1 MSTISSTSRN
11 NAALATAAA
20 SSTPSLPTGTL
31 SKGAKGPAVQQLQS
45 ALVKLGHMTQAQMNT
60 GPGIFGPQTEASLK
74 KYQTANKLTADG
86 VFGPK
91 TRAEM
96 LKDLTPAKPAPT
108 PSKPSGVTAPPAGL
122 ERGSTG
128 AAVKQLQSALVKLGH
143 MTQAQMNTGPGI
155 YGPATEAAVKKF
167 QSQWKVGVDGE
178 YGPKTKAAMDKALA
192 GQKPPTSTPTT
203 PTTPTT
209 PSTPTGGVKKPD
221 MKWVPS
227 ANFSSR
233 GGADIDAIVLHHTAS
248 NNEAG
253 DLATLT
259 KKGTD
264 VSAHYLIGQDGT
276 IYHLVD
282 DKMAAWHAGVSSLHG
297 DKSPSVNA
305 RSIGIEITNDG
316 SGKTPFT
323 EAQYKALEKLVPYL
337 AKTYDVP
344 MKNILGHKDVAPG
357 RKVDPA
363 SNFNWDRIRRATD
376 AVI

>member
-1 MSTISSTSRN
+1 VSTISSSRPSV
-11 NAALATAAA
+11 ARTAAA
-20 SSTPSLPTGTL
+20 ASAPTLPTGTL
-31 SKGAKGPAVQQLQS
+31 SKGASGPAVKQLQS

-60 GPGIFGPQTEASLK
+60 GPGTFGPQTEASLK
-74 KYQTANKLTADG
+74 KYQAANKLTADG

-96 LKDLTPAKPAPT
+96 LKDLTPAAPAPSKPAPG
-108 PSKPSGVTAPPAGL
+108 GVTAPPAGL

-155 YGPATEAAVKKF
+155 YGPATEGAVKKF
-167 QSQWKVGVDGE
+167 QAQWKLGVDGE

-203 PTTPTT
+203 PTTPTNP
-209 PSTPTGGVKKPD
+209 PSTGGVKKPD

-305 RSIGIEITNDG
+305 RSLGIEITNDG

-337 AKTYDVP
+337 AKTYNVP
-344 MKNILGHKDVAPG
+344 MKNIVGHKDVAPG

-363 SNFNWDRIRRATD
+363 SNFDWNRIRRATD

>member
-1 MSTISSTSRN
+1 MSTISSSSRPSV
-11 NAALATAAA
+11 ARTTAAA
-20 SSTPSLPTGTL
+20 SSAPTLPTGTL
-31 SKGAKGPAVQQLQS
+31 SKGASGPAVKQLQS

-60 GPGIFGPQTEASLK
+60 GPGVFGPQTEASLK
-74 KYQTANKLTADG
+74 KYQAANKLTADG

-96 LKDLTPAKPAPT
+96 LKDLTPAKPAPAPKP
-108 PSKPSGVTAPPAGL
+108 PSVTAPAAGL

-128 AAVKQLQSALVKLGH
+128 AGVKQLQSALVKLGH

-155 YGPATEAAVKKF
+155 YGPGTEAAVKKF
-167 QSQWKVGVDGE
+167 QAQWKLGVDGE
-178 YGPKTKAAMDKALA
+178 YGPKTKAALEKALS
-192 GQKPPTSTPTT
+192 GQKPPSSTPTN
-203 PTTPTT
+203 PTNPP
-209 PSTPTGGVKKPD
+209 PSTGGVKKPD

-227 ANFSSR
+227 ANTSSR

-248 NNEAG
+248 NNTAG
-253 DLATLT
+253 DLSTLT
-259 KKGTD
+259 KDGSG
-264 VSAHYLIGQDGT
+264 VSAHYLIGKDGT

-305 RSIGIEITNDG
+305 RSLGIEITNDG

-337 AKTYDVP
+337 AKTYDIP

-363 SNFNWDRIRRATD
+363 SNFDWGRIRRATD

>member
-1 MSTISSTSRN
+1 MSTVSSSSPPQVARAP
-11 NAALATAAA
+11 AAL
-20 SSTPSLPTGTL
+20 SSEPTLPTGTL
-31 SKGAKGPAVQQLQS
+31 KKGASGPAVKQLQ
-45 ALVKLGHMTQAQMNT
+45 ADLVKLGHMSQAQMNT
-60 GPGIFGPQTEASLK
+60 GPGTFGPQTEASLK
-74 KYQTANKLTADG
+74 KFQAAHKLTADG

-91 TRAEM
+91 TRAAM
-96 LKDLTPAKPAPT
+96 LSALAPRPAPAPA
-108 PSKPSGVTAPPAGL
+108 PSVSAPPAGL
-122 ERGSTG
+122 ERGSNG

-143 MTQAQMNTGPGI
+143 LTQAQMNTGPGI
-155 YGPATEAAVKKF
+155 YGPATEAAVKSF
-167 QSQWKVGVDGE
+167 QSKWKLGVDGE

-203 PTTPTT
+203 PTNP
-209 PSTPTGGVKKPD
+209 PSTGGVKKPE

-264 VSAHYLIGQDGT
+264 VSAHYLIGQDGQ

-282 DKMAAWHAGVSSLHG
+282 DKMAAWHAGVSTLHG
-297 DKSPSVNA
+297 DTSPSVNA

-337 AKTYDVP
+337 AKTYDIP
-344 MKNILGHKDVAPG
+344 MKNIVGHKDVAPG

-363 SNFNWDRIRRATD
+363 SNFDWGRVRRATD

>member
-1 MSTISSTSRN
+1 MSTISSSSRTP
-11 NAALATAAA
+11 AALTTAAA
-20 SSTPSLPTGTL
+20 SSTPTLPTGTL
-31 SKGAKGPAVQQLQS
+31 SKGASGPAVKQLQG
-45 ALVKLGHMTQAQMNT
+45 ALVKLGFMTQAQMNT
-60 GPGIFGPQTEASLK
+60 GPGTFGPQTEASLK

-108 PSKPSGVTAPPAGL
+108 PAKPSVTAPPAGL

-143 MTQAQMNTGPGI
+143 MTQAQMDTGPGV
-155 YGPATEAAVKKF
+155 YGPATETAVKKF
-167 QSQWKVGVDGE
+167 QAQWKVGVDGE

-192 GQKPPTSTPTT
+192 GQKPPASTPTT
-203 PTTPTT
+203 PN
-209 PSTPTGGVKKPD
+209 TPTGSVKKPD

-248 NNEAG
+248 NDEAG

>member
-1 MSTISSTSRN
+1 MSTISSSR
-11 NAALATAAA
+11 ASVARPTAAA
-20 SSTPSLPTGTL
+20 SSAPTLPTGTL
-31 SKGAKGPAVQQLQS
+31 SKGASGPAVKQLQS
-45 ALVKLGHMTQAQMNT
+45 ALVKLGFLTQAQMNT
-60 GPGIFGPQTEASLK
+60 GPGTFGPQTEASLK
-74 KYQTANKLTADG
+74 KYQAANKLTADG

-96 LKDLTPAKPAPT
+96 LKDLTPAKPAPN
-108 PSKPSGVTAPPAGL
+108 KPAPAVTAPPAGL
-122 ERGSTG
+122 ERGSNG
-128 AAVKQLQSALVKLGH
+128 PAVKQLQSALVKLGH
-143 MTQAQMNTGPGI
+143 LTQAQMNTGPGV
-155 YGPATEAAVKKF
+155 YGPATEAAVKSF
-167 QSQWKVGVDGE
+167 QSQWKLGVDGE

-203 PTTPTT
+203 PTNP
-209 PSTPTGGVKKPD
+209 PSTGGVKKPD

-282 DKMAAWHAGVSSLHG
+282 DKMAAWHAGVSKLHG
-297 DKSPSVNA
+297 DTSPSVNA
-305 RSIGIEITNDG
+305 RSLGIEITNDG

-337 AKTYDVP
+337 AKTYNVP